1 MDEQW
6 ILGYLFS
13 VFSKIEKKI
22 QTFEWKKISMHTL
35 IPHRKLSWQK
45 FHSYV
50 IRLTFEFT

>member
-35 IPHRKLSWQK
+35 ILLKETELAEIS
-45 FHSYV
+45 
-50 IRLTFEFT
+50 